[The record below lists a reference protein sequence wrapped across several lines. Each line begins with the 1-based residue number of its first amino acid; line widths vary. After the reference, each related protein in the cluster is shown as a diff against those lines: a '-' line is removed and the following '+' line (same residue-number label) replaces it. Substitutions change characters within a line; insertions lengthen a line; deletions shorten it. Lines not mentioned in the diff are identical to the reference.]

1 MWPEIRPANNFMD
14 DPAAACGTRRPHL
27 SLLAQVTDDGRLAD
41 EFRVAINAAQA
52 VRVRFE
58 GSDIFAHKQFHH
70 FTFTYPVNPS
80 EVSFPVGHLVTDWV
94 NIHELVSAGRLLSVR
109 EGDGPDFLQVWEKH
123 AADISRPG
131 GSVRWGVTLDD
142 GGGAELM
149 LQGLPA
155 DAGKLKGIPVL
166 RMDDAPIIKLGSV
179 ELSHDRD
186 PDVGSRSIRPILYAA
201 GEREAAEAIG
211 GHPGVY
217 YAGLRRIWQRFFVPE
232 ELTAADAVHVVRQPR
247 EGATYHPLGR
257 AADASDAIA
266 GGGRPPGHQ
275 DRPGGV
281 KIPIP
286 GKKKFDVGRVKDKM
300 WVPSSAG
307 NEAEKILMNNV
318 KDRISEGL
326 AEKTWGRHST
336 VWGAINSFAAWT
348 GRRLDWLLSEEDILK
363 FASWCDVERK
373 LQASTIKT
381 YLQSL
386 SKIQQL
392 RGGPRICLSKI
403 PLLQDFLAGVRN
415 VPRIPRKSVKKTVS
429 FPLLQILGQV
439 VGRDESKT
447 TFDKLR
453 FWTVCLWSFFG
464 SFRIGELLSEQKKN
478 YDPHRTLLWKDVGLT
493 NKDEL
498 TIPIKSPKVPRPG
511 GEIVLLFPCKDRTV
525 CPVRLFQEYQEVA
538 RETGLV
544 EDDLPVFRNEDG
556 TSWSKS
562 EFRNEL
568 DYFMAQTGVVRT
580 GEKIVCHS
588 FRGGIPSMLE
598 SLGTP
603 EAEGASQEWG
613 RWRSSAYK
621 CYTHYHLTK
630 KRKIFETVCSLLLN

>member
-1 MWPEIRPANNFMD
+1 
-14 DPAAACGTRRPHL
+14 
-27 SLLAQVTDDGRLAD
+27 
-41 EFRVAINAAQA
+41 
-52 VRVRFE
+52 
-58 GSDIFAHKQFHH
+58 
-70 FTFTYPVNPS
+70 
-80 EVSFPVGHLVTDWV
+80 
-94 NIHELVSAGRLLSVR
+94 
-109 EGDGPDFLQVWEKH
+109 
-123 AADISRPG
+123 
-131 GSVRWGVTLDD
+131 
-142 GGGAELM
+142 
-149 LQGLPA
+149 
-155 DAGKLKGIPVL
+155 
-166 RMDDAPIIKLGSV
+166 
-179 ELSHDRD
+179 
-186 PDVGSRSIRPILYAA
+186 
-201 GEREAAEAIG
+201 
-211 GHPGVY
+211 
-217 YAGLRRIWQRFFVPE
+217 
-232 ELTAADAVHVVRQPR
+232 
-247 EGATYHPLGR
+247 
-257 AADASDAIA
+257 
-266 GGGRPPGHQ
+266 
-275 DRPGGV
+275 
-281 KIPIP
+281 
-286 GKKKFDVGRVKDKM
+286 
-300 WVPSSAG
+300 
-307 NEAEKILMNNV
+307 
-318 KDRISEGL
+318 
-326 AEKTWGRHST
+326 

-348 GRRLDWLLSEEDILK
+348 GRRLDWPLSEEDILK

-403 PLLQDFLAGVRN
+403 PVLQDFLAGVRN

-439 VGRDESKT
+439 VGKDESKT

-498 TIPIKSPKVPRPG
+498 TIPIKSPKIPRPG